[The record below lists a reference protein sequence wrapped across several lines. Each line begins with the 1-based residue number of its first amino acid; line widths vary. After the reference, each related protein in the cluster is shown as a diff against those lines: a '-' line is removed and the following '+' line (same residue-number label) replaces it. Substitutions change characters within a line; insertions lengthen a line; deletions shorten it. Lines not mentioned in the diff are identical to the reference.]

1 MIMVPKNVSFTMS
14 LPEVLNKIPS
24 TKQNKSFE
32 TKTKQNLQSLYN
44 LLYSWRKYQ
53 CYSLGLATAL

>member
-32 TKTKQNLQSLYN
+32 TKQKQNKISKVYITSYTPEGN
-44 LLYSWRKYQ
+44 TNAIRWD
-53 CYSLGLATAL
+53 

>member
-1 MIMVPKNVSFTMS
+1 MSMVPKNVSFTMS

-44 LLYSWRKYQ
+44 LLYS
-53 CYSLGLATAL
+53 